1 LVERYRQNA
10 EKCLQ
15 LVQKFN
21 DLEAKRSLLVM
32 ANAWLML
39 AAQREK
45 TIGGAQRGEPTFLVN
60 ERPPH
65 EPPTPPPIEEPP
77 PIKEPTPLKE
87 PPPQRLD
94 SANPDDSMQS

>member
-1 LVERYRQNA
+1 VTELVERYRQNA

-45 TIGGAQRGEPTFLVN
+45 TIGGAQRGEPTFPVN
-60 ERPPH
+60 EAAAAS
-65 EPPTPPPIEEPP
+65 
-77 PIKEPTPLKE
+77 
-87 PPPQRLD
+87 
-94 SANPDDSMQS
+94 SAANAAADRGATTDQGTDTA